1 MATGASGLGDRGELS
16 VWKSASHRVSEV
28 GQEIEKESEQKM
40 VQEIR
45 VRSLMTRDVVAISPE
60 TSVGEI
66 ARLMWE
72 HAISGVPVIDEQ
84 RRVVGIVTE
93 FDLIAREASFN
104 APLYVP
110 FLDAFFKV
118 PGTGD
123 ETQLR
128 KILATKAAEIMS
140 SPAITIGPEET
151 IEALATLM
159 YRRRVNPV
167 PVVDEE
173 GRLLGI
179 VSRSD
184 LIWLMTLEERG
195 ELPTLL
201 ASRS

>member
-1 MATGASGLGDRGELS
+1 
-16 VWKSASHRVSEV
+16 
-28 GQEIEKESEQKM
+28 M

-84 RRVVGIVTE
+84 RRVIGIVTE

-140 SPAITIGPEET
+140 SPAITIGP
-151 IEALATLM
+151 
-159 YRRRVNPV
+159 
-167 PVVDEE
+167 
-173 GRLLGI
+173 
-179 VSRSD
+179 
-184 LIWLMTLEERG
+184 
-195 ELPTLL
+195 
-201 ASRS
+201 

>member
-1 MATGASGLGDRGELS
+1 
-16 VWKSASHRVSEV
+16 
-28 GQEIEKESEQKM
+28 M

-84 RRVVGIVTE
+84 RRVIGIVTE

-128 KILATKAAEIMS
+128 KILTTKAAEIMS
-140 SPAITIGPEET
+140 SPAITIGPEEK

-184 LIWLMTLEERG
+184 IIWLMTLEERG

>member
-1 MATGASGLGDRGELS
+1 MAQEL
-16 VWKSASHRVSEV
+16 
-28 GQEIEKESEQKM
+28 
-40 VQEIR
+40 R
-45 VRSLMTRDVVAISPE
+45 VRALMTRDVVAISPT

-66 ARLMWE
+66 ARLLWE
-72 HAISGVPVIDEQ
+72 HAISGVPVIDAE
-84 RRVVGIVTE
+84 RRVLGIVTE

-110 FLDAFFKV
+110 FLDAFFKL

-128 KILATKAAEIMS
+128 KILATTAAEIMS
-140 SPAITIGPEET
+140 SPAITIGPDET

-167 PVVDEE
+167 PVVDED
-173 GRLLGI
+173 GRLIGI

-195 ELPTLL
+195 ELPKLL
-201 ASRS
+201 ASRSET

>member
-1 MATGASGLGDRGELS
+1 MIQEL
-16 VWKSASHRVSEV
+16 
-28 GQEIEKESEQKM
+28 
-40 VQEIR
+40 R
-45 VRSLMTRDVVAISPE
+45 VRALMTRDVIAIGPD

-66 ARLMWE
+66 ARLLWE
-72 HAISGVPVIDEQ
+72 HAISGVPVIDAE

-110 FLDAFFKV
+110 FLDAFFKL

-128 KILATKAAEIMS
+128 KILATRAAEIMS
-140 SPAITIGPEET
+140 SPAVTIGPDET

-167 PVVDEE
+167 PVVDDE
-173 GRLLGI
+173 GKLLGI

>member
-1 MATGASGLGDRGELS
+1 MMQEL
-16 VWKSASHRVSEV
+16 
-28 GQEIEKESEQKM
+28 
-40 VQEIR
+40 R
-45 VRSLMTRDVVAISPE
+45 VRALMTKDVVAISPD
-60 TSVGEI
+60 TPVREI

-72 HAISGVPVIDEQ
+72 HAISGLPVLDEAG
-84 RRVVGIVTE
+84 RVIGIITE

-104 APLYVP
+104 VPLYVP
-110 FLDAFFKV
+110 FLDAFFKI

-123 ETQLR
+123 EAQLR
-128 KILATKAAEIMS
+128 KILATRASEIMS
-140 SPAITIGPEET
+140 SPAVTITPDER

-167 PVVDEE
+167 PVVDENQK
-173 GRLLGI
+173 LVGI

-201 ASRS
+201 TSRG

>member
-1 MATGASGLGDRGELS
+1 
-16 VWKSASHRVSEV
+16 
-28 GQEIEKESEQKM
+28 M

-84 RRVVGIVTE
+84 RRVIGIVTE

-140 SPAITIGPEET
+140 SPAITIGPEEK

-167 PVVDEE
+167 PVVDQE

>member
-1 MATGASGLGDRGELS
+1 
-16 VWKSASHRVSEV
+16 
-28 GQEIEKESEQKM
+28 M

-72 HAISGVPVIDEQ
+72 HAISGVPVIDQQ
-84 RRVVGIVTE
+84 RRVIGIVTE

-140 SPAITIGPEET
+140 SPAVTIGPEET

-159 YRRRVNPV
+159 HRRRVNPV

-173 GRLLGI
+173 GGLLGI

-195 ELPTLL
+195 EFPTLL

>member
-1 MATGASGLGDRGELS
+1 
-16 VWKSASHRVSEV
+16 
-28 GQEIEKESEQKM
+28 M

-84 RRVVGIVTE
+84 RRVIGIVTE

-140 SPAITIGPEET
+140 SPAITIGPEEK

>member
-1 MATGASGLGDRGELS
+1 
-16 VWKSASHRVSEV
+16 
-28 GQEIEKESEQKM
+28 M

-84 RRVVGIVTE
+84 RRVIGIVTE

-140 SPAITIGPEET
+140 SPAITIGPEEK

-184 LIWLMTLEERG
+184 IIWLMTLEERG